1 MEKIQENS
9 KSKVAEQ
16 AIKKRALKDEPKED
30 QQEVKNTRLS
40 VTFSDLV

>member
-30 QQEVKNTRLS
+30 QQEVKTL
-40 VTFSDLV
+40 DLVSLLAT

>member
-1 MEKIQENS
+1 MEKIKENS

-30 QQEVKNTRLS
+30 QQEVKTL
-40 VTFSDLV
+40 DLVSLLAI

>member
-30 QQEVKNTRLS
+30 QQEVKTL
-40 VTFSDLV
+40 DLVSLLAI